1 MDKKQAKR
9 LLKFLTYVLCHSP
22 DEFGI
27 FLDNDGSISIK
38 ELLWAVKEEDGW
50 SHVRESHLRDLIL
63 LGFDPPYQIE
73 GKRIILKNSILKPY
87 YPVEQP
93 TQILFYA
100 ARLKACYHIY
110 KYGLKASGRP
120 FLPLCRNRELALRIG
135 KRRDKSPLL
144 LEINAEEA
152 FLEGIIFRAHGENMF
167 LAEEIP
173 SRFISGPPLPEREVK
188 KTKEKKLKKPREIE
202 AVPEA
207 LPGSFYLDLERDP
220 DIARKKARGRKRRKG
235 PAWKREARKIRK
247 KKRGF

>member
-1 MDKKQAKR
+1 MDKKKAKR
-9 LLKFLTYVLCHSP
+9 LLKFLSYVLCHSP

-27 FLDNDGSISIK
+27 FLDGDGSISIK

-50 SHVRESHLRDLIL
+50 SYMRESHLKDLIL
-63 LGFDPPYQIE
+63 LGFDPPYRLE
-73 GKRIILKNSILKPY
+73 GKKIVLNDSIKKPY

-93 TQILFYA
+93 PRTLFYA

-110 KYGLKASGRP
+110 NHGLKAAGRP
-120 FLPLCRNRELALRIG
+120 FLPLCRTKELALRIG

-188 KTKEKKLKKPREIE
+188 KTKEKKLKKPKEIE

-207 LPGSFYLDLERDP
+207 LPGSFFLDLERDP
-220 DIARKKARGRKRRKG
+220 DVARKKERDRKRRKG

-247 KKRGF
+247 KKRGL